1 MDVHQQT
8 FPSAVF
14 LPNTPFC
21 QGHQLI
27 CFHWPPSLLLPSS
40 HSTWHCLI
48 LVNVSSSIFCLS
60 LFSTTVICITPI
72 LTTSTSSM
80 TCISAIFATITT
92 IIPHH
97 GLQYHLYSPYLHFTT
112 AISTMWGHALN
123 ASVISFETV
132 WPKIAIISP
141 KSNVNHI
148 LMTSL
153 SLKGPS
159 PSSCLSRSS
168 ILGPNY
174 PNIFQ
179 FHYLLNFQ
187 NIFWIWP
194 ILSIY
199 RVIILVQEGWPIILV
214 SSRLD

>member
-21 QGHQLI
+21 QGHQRI
-27 CFHWPPSLLLPSS
+27 CFHWPPSLLPSSS

-60 LFSTTVICITPI
+60 LFSAAVICMTPV
-72 LTTSTSSM
+72 LTTSTSST
-80 TCISAIFATITT
+80 TCISIVFATITT
-92 IIPHH
+92 VIPHR
-97 GLQYHLYSPYLHFTT
+97 GLPYHLYPLYLQFTT
-112 AISTMWGHALN
+112 AISTMWDHALN
-123 ASVISFETV
+123 TSVISFKTV

-148 LMTSL
+148 LTTSL
-153 SLKGPS
+153 SLKGPH

-168 ILGPNY
+168 ILGPSY
-174 PNIFQ
+174 PNIF
-179 FHYLLNFQ
+179 FFNFTTYLTFR
-187 NIFWIWP
+187 
-194 ILSIY
+194 IY
-199 RVIILVQEGWPIILV
+199 FEFDRYFPFIG
-214 SSRLD
+214 SSF